1 MHCAALEGE
10 DAEPHELFAALG
22 VLVLEG
28 RVPGA
33 TERGYGEGPH
43 CPSLGA
49 KPRAAALPHHCDP
62 NTNLLVSA
70 PTLSYAYIDCVN
82 VFYVLDLHT

>member
-62 NTNLLVSA
+62 NTNLLVSV
-70 PTLSYAYIDCVN
+70 PLFFTLID
-82 VFYVLDLHT
+82 L

>member
-62 NTNLLVSA
+62 NTNLLVSD
-70 PTLSYAYIDCVN
+70 LSLR
-82 VFYVLDLHT
+82 FWT